1 MTAFM
6 IALRGYDIA
15 EVDRLI
21 AKGEEAAASG
31 NVEFRTSVKAEL
43 ESAQLRTRLRGYAR
57 HQVDRAIKDLTARL
71 G

>member
-21 AKGEEAAASG
+21 AKGEKAAASDDA
-31 NVEFRTSVKAEL
+31 EFRAAIKAEL
-43 ESAQLRTRLRGYAR
+43 DSVHLRRRIRGYAR
-57 HQVDRAIKDLTARL
+57 HQVDRAIKDLISRL